1 MRDTANISIRWLLI
15 FKDVYESLNFSVV
28 ARRDG
33 MAASQVSRVIH
44 QLEDALGQQLFY
56 RNTRAIIPTENGH
69 LFIRYARL
77 MLGNLEDARRELD
90 ERKQE
95 PSGLLRINAPVFFG
109 QRHIAPGLAGLAER
123 YPRLSIELTLTDDY
137 IDPHR
142 DAADLIFRIG
152 MLTDSSF
159 HARVFGPQFYH
170 LAAAPAYLR
179 KYGAP
184 EVPDDINRHK
194 CLVYRG
200 SSGPNRW
207 LLREPGGEWVHYP
220 VSPLLSSNNAETLL
234 TSALGGMGIVLFP
247 DWLIGDRFRS
257 GELVKL
263 LPGHEAAINT
273 EPQNISVIYPN
284 ARHPPLNVRA
294 VIDYYVEFFGTPL
307 YWQSAVKK

>member
-1 MRDTANISIRWLLI
+1 
-15 FKDVYESLNFSVV
+15 
-28 ARRDG
+28 
-33 MAASQVSRVIH
+33 
-44 QLEDALGQQLFY
+44 
-56 RNTRAIIPTENGH
+56 
-69 LFIRYARL
+69 
-77 MLGNLEDARRELD
+77 
-90 ERKQE
+90 
-95 PSGLLRINAPVFFG
+95 
-109 QRHIAPGLAGLAER
+109 
-123 YPRLSIELTLTDDY
+123 
-137 IDPHR
+137 
-142 DAADLIFRIG
+142 

-184 EVPDDINRHK
+184 GAPDDITRHK

-207 LLREPGGEWVHYP
+207 LLREPGGAWVHYP
-220 VSPLLSSNNAETLL
+220 VSPLLSSHKADTLL

-273 EPQNISVIYPN
+273 EPQNISAIYPN